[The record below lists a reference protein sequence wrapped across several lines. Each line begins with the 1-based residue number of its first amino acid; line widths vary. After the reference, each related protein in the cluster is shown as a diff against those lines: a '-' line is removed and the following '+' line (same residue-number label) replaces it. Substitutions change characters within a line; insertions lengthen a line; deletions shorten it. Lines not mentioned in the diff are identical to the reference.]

1 MNVLMERDAFSME
14 RRRFA
19 MNEINP
25 LLNKLQDVLL
35 TYSYK
40 DALDDIGT
48 ETLLRQY
55 IEVDIYDWM
64 GMITLNVLPQENKEL
79 FNAFKS
85 VFAEYGVKQ
94 YEKENDGEHKRRKL
108 TSRFKLFDYEG
119 FRSDYKH
126 EYKVEVMFRGDL
138 PESCILEY
146 EENYQEVDN
155 DVFVVRKGKIMKKET
170 SVKVVCD
177 DMSVLRPP
185 QATA

>member
-19 MNEINP
+19 MDKISP
-25 LLNKLQDVLL
+25 LLNKLQDEVLIYCDEAPL
-35 TYSYK
+35 NSVE
-40 DALDDIGT
+40 T
-48 ETLLRQY
+48 ETLLRRY
-55 IEVDIYDWM
+55 IEVDVYDWM
-64 GMITLNVLPQENKEL
+64 GMITLNVLPQENKKL
-79 FNAFKS
+79 FNALKS

-108 TSRFKLFDYEG
+108 TSRFTLFDYEG
-119 FRSDYKH
+119 FRTDYRH
-126 EYKVEVMFRGDL
+126 DYKVEVMFRGDL

-155 DVFVVRKGKIMKKET
+155 DAFVVRKGKIMKKKT

-177 DMSVLRPP
+177 DMSVLRLP